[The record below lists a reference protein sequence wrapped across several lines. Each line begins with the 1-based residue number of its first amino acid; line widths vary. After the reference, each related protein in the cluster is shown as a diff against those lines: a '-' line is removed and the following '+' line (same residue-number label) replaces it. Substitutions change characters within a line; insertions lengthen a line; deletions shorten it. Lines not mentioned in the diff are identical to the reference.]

1 MILTT
6 RNITVLAVAL
16 VMLAG
21 AVPLLADGHEFSITV
36 HHGING
42 RSLGLDKDLAVVAE
56 VSKDGGPPTGIPLS
70 FKDTVGP
77 LILEQGTYMI
87 KVKLDGTSTYIDSME
102 LGPVFIEGGS
112 DVFIRAKLSG
122 KKTPV
127 LKAVID

>member
-1 MILTT
+1 MTLTT
-6 RNITVLAVAL
+6 RSITVLAVAL
-16 VMLAG
+16 AMLA
-21 AVPLLADGHEFSITV
+21 AAAPLMAAGHEFSITV

-56 VSKDGGPPTGIPLS
+56 VYKGGTMLTGIPLS

-77 LILEQGTYMI
+77 LMLEPDTYEI
-87 KVKLDGTSTYIDSME
+87 KVRLDGTATYIDSMA

-112 DVFIRAKLSG
+112 DVFVRAKLSG
-122 KKTPV
+122 KKTPI